1 MKVFYSFLFTILTL
15 QYCLAFAP
23 ENHLS
28 EPQEQRARKL
38 FLEIKCPVCAGQVIE
53 SSQTEIAFELRKL
66 VREQIIAGKNDEEIK
81 SYLIEKYGDDILNST
96 PFNQKTALLWVLPMI
111 FVIIG
116 IWIIR
121 NFSRKP

>member
-1 MKVFYSFLFTILTL
+1 
-15 QYCLAFAP
+15 
-23 ENHLS
+23 
-28 EPQEQRARKL
+28 
-38 FLEIKCPVCAGQVIE
+38 
-53 SSQTEIAFELRKL
+53 
-66 VREQIIAGKNDEEIK
+66 
-81 SYLIEKYGDDILNST
+81 LIEKYGDDILNST